1 MTTMK
6 TRLLV
11 SALLTAVALI
21 GHVQSAGA
29 DERFALIVS
38 GVSGSEKIAANQ
50 KTWVASLESTLKG
63 RLGLAGDHI
72 VSLTETG
79 TGATAATREALTS
92 ALTAL
97 RQRVT
102 ANDTLMVVLIGHGT
116 SDGKVA
122 KFNLVGPDMDSTEW
136 KRALEGIPGRIIFV
150 DTTSSS
156 FPFVQDLS
164 AKNRIVITATDSA
177 AQRYDTMFPQY
188 FIESLDKVAA
198 SDSDKNGR
206 LSVWEAFAYASQ
218 AVKQAFDQKGTMVT
232 ERAVLDDNG
241 DGTAKEATA
250 AGPDGVLA
258 KTTFLDAEPAST
270 ASNPAAAALEK
281 QRITLEA
288 QMEELK
294 GRKDQMAPADY
305 DAQLEKLAIDLARVS
320 AQIRSATPP
329 K

>member
-1 MTTMK
+1 MNM
-6 TRLLV
+6 R
-11 SALLTAVALI
+11 ALI
-21 GHVQSAGA
+21 ITTLTVAALGWQARPAGA

-50 KTWVASLESTLKG
+50 QKWVTSLEATLRG
-63 RLGLAGDHI
+63 RLGMSGDHI
-72 VSLTETG
+72 TTLTETG
-79 TGATAATREALTS
+79 TGAAAATREAVAAALTS
-92 ALTAL
+92 L

-102 ANDTLMVVLIGHGT
+102 ANDLLMVVLIGHGT

-122 KFNLVGPDMDSTEW
+122 KFNLVGPDWDSTEW
-136 KRALEGIPGRIIFV
+136 KHALDGIAGRIVFV

-164 AKNRIVITATDSA
+164 AKNRIVIAATDSA

-188 FIESLDKVAA
+188 FIEALDKISAA
-198 SDSDKNGR
+198 DSDKNGR

-218 AVKQAFDQKGTMVT
+218 AVKQAFDQKGTLVT
-232 ERAVLDDNG
+232 ERAVIDDNG
-241 DGTAKEATA
+241 DGVAKEATA
-250 AGPDGVLA
+250 SGPDGVLA

-288 QMEELK
+288 QIEELK
-294 GRKDQMAPADY
+294 GRKAQMPPADY
-305 DAQLEKLAIDLARVS
+305 DAQLEKLAIDLARIS
-320 AQIRSATPP
+320 AQIRSTSATS